1 MKTINIAGS
10 IKELMIFDD
19 PEYCHDDK
27 AECPRMGDNYESA
40 SCCFFL
46 DKDNDPVD
54 LYYDWDAKLFK
65 KLPQCKE
72 AYQKAKALTSIK
84 NLVDN
89 QQDLPPE
96 FSKSVDKLFRDESGK
111 SYIDPMHPERGT
123 V

>member
-46 DKDNDPVD
+46 DKDNDPVI
-54 LYYDWDAKLFK
+54 YIMIGMQSY
-65 KLPQCKE
+65 
-72 AYQKAKALTSIK
+72 
-84 NLVDN
+84 
-89 QQDLPPE
+89 
-96 FSKSVDKLFRDESGK
+96 SKSFHNAKRHIK
-111 SYIDPMHPERGT
+111 RQKH
-123 V
+123 